1 MMPIAERL
9 AQHAPE
15 LRAEGTRSLA
25 VGSAR
30 FFEHEP
36 VNFFGHS
43 LSWVDI
49 GAMSAKRSHSL
60 IELRVRQTRQEGV
73 GAQCRL
79 PNEAWPVRGYHF
91 RDDLMV
97 PRREAG
103 G

>member
-1 MMPIAERL
+1 MMPIAERV
-9 AQHAPE
+9 AQHARE

-25 VGSAR
+25 AGLRA

-43 LSWVDI
+43 LSRVDI

-79 PNEAWPVRGYHF
+79 PDETARPSGAGRA
-91 RDDLMV
+91 
-97 PRREAG
+97 RRWWARTVG
-103 G
+103 

>member
-60 IELRVRQTRQEGV
+60 IELRVRQMRQEESARSADFRTKLGQSGV
-73 GAQCRL
+73 TISVTISCAS
-79 PNEAWPVRGYHF
+79 A
-91 RDDLMV
+91 
-97 PRREAG
+97 
-103 G
+103 